1 MICKNC
7 NQTMMVPI
15 WYGEPGL
22 EEIILSRE
30 DKVVLGGLIVKDY
43 THFCHYCQT
52 TYPEQED

>member
-1 MICKNC
+1 
-7 NQTMMVPI
+7 MMVPV

-30 DKVVLGGLIVKDY
+30 DKLVLGGPIVKDY
-43 THFCHYCQT
+43 THFCHYCQM